1 MLIKTITVSL
11 FATNCYLVASEKTRR
26 GVVIDPGD
34 EVEAIIRTAQNEGM
48 IIEKIINTHG
58 HIDHTAGVK
67 EMQERL
73 GIPFYIHEADTSYLQ
88 TIQQQAEF
96 YGMKTLGV
104 PKADGYLSEGDC
116 IEFDEVSLKVIH
128 TPGHSPGGVCFLGEK
143 DIFAGDT
150 IFAGSIGRTDLPG
163 GNYDELI
170 HSIRTKLLTLDEDTA
185 VYSGHGPSTTI
196 GIEKQTNPFLKSY

>member
-1 MLIKTITVSL
+1 MFIKTITVSP
-11 FATNCYLVASEKTRR
+11 FASNCYLVASANTRR

-34 EVEAIIRTAQNEGM
+34 DVEEIIRTAQNENV

-73 GIPFYIHEADTSYLQ
+73 KIPYYIHKADMMYLL
-88 TIQQQAEF
+88 TIPHQAEF

-104 PKADGYLSEGDC
+104 PNVNGYLRGGDS
-116 IEFDEVSLKVIH
+116 IDFDKISLKVIH
-128 TPGHSPGGVCFLGEK
+128 TPGHTPGGVCFLGENE
-143 DIFAGDT
+143 IFTGDT
-150 IFAGSIGRTDLPG
+150 LFAGSIGRTDLPG
-163 GNYDELI
+163 GSYDELI
-170 HSIRTKLLTLDEDTA
+170 HSITTKLLILNEDIV

-196 GIEKQTNPFLKSY
+196 GIEKQTNPFLKSF